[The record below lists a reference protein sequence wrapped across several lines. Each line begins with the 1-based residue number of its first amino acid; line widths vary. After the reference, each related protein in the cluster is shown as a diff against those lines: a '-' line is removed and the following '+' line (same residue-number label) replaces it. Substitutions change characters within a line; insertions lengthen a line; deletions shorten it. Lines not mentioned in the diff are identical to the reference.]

1 MSGSTTAAHAAP
13 VASASTMHHHQQNQ
27 ITIAAVVDAIT
38 SVQDDALLAQT
49 LKTCSTRDLREIALA
64 SLLDDQRDPLDIL
77 DPANNTLG
85 YLYLL

>member
-1 MSGSTTAAHAAP
+1 MSGSSTAAHAAP
-13 VASASTMHHHQQNQ
+13 VASASTTHYQQQNQ

-38 SVQDDALLAQT
+38 SVQDDVLLAHT
-49 LKTCSTRDLREIALA
+49 LKACSTKDLREIAFA